1 MKKKERLRT
10 YHIKNRLL
18 AVLLTGALLPT
29 LLLTLVQAVQ
39 LSGQKTL
46 LLDYQAEQTNILAD
60 RIQEYVAKHTNSV
73 ESVAAYIN
81 TSSQAVSA
89 EKLQLFLQSVL
100 NRESGFL
107 NLYVADRNAKAVA
120 FVPEV
125 NPSGQSLLNYDF
137 HDRDYF
143 KEVSKNHATY
153 ISNIFMGRG
162 GANQPIITIVSPLYD
177 AQGKFNGYVLGTLDL
192 QRLNSYL
199 LDIGIRNTG
208 EPVLLDAAGNAIYS
222 LNTNI
227 KTTIRDMSGN
237 AIFRDAT
244 QSLQGSGVYVNSNAN
259 HKEWVTFH
267 NIDGLHWTFWVSKSM
282 EAINKP
288 YRDALAQ
295 TAAIVF
301 AIVIVLLFLGNH
313 WNNLIQRRV
322 ASRRSLGNGAVVSEV
337 FESSGA
343 ELDERA
349 WKLIRKNKELEMV
362 NRLIT
367 PILPNTTVSKLI
379 RSSLDE
385 LQTLIDTEV
394 RFFVKLDEGSVP
406 VSYLE
411 EWQATDTGP
420 VGIQSIFFRIP
431 LSVGNH
437 LLGSLFIAIPEGA
450 GLTHQDQRFVQ
461 TFAHSLAVLLQNDV
475 ILSEMQ
481 SKHTFLHTVL
491 QSMSDAIV
499 LTDINGRVVY
509 ANPRIEEIFGLS
521 ERELLGLPQEQML
534 KAVFSKIEKELE
546 EQGGK
551 TAGLRRFLLQMDT
564 GEERICLFTSFPA
577 AGENGTEYGKVFL
590 WREITKEHEIDRL
603 KNDLISLASHEFKT
617 PITSIRG
624 SIETLLRTDVQWDEE
639 FKQELLVGVHEDIE
653 RIQSLVDD
661 WLDISKIDSG
671 SLRIHPAPL
680 HIESIIESAR
690 HRLKPMERHNVEID
704 VAIPSGL
711 SLIFADKARM
721 EQVIL
726 NLLINAMRYN
736 VETNP
741 RIRITARQ
749 DSEFVYVRIAD
760 NGIGINPKHLD
771 TIFDRFYRVDSTS
784 TRSTAGTGLGLSIS
798 KGIIEA
804 HGGRIK
810 AESQVGEGS
819 EFTVSIP
826 RYLQ

>member
-1 MKKKERLRT
+1 MKKEHLRT
-10 YHIKNRLL
+10 YRIKNRLL
-18 AVLLTGALLPT
+18 AVLLIGALLPT
-29 LLLTLVQAVQ
+29 ILLALVQVVQ

-46 LLDYQAEQTNILAD
+46 LLANQAEQTKILAD
-60 RIQEYVAKHTNSV
+60 RLQEYVAKHKNSV

-89 EKLQLFLQSVL
+89 ERLQLFLQSVL

-107 NLYVADRNAKAVA
+107 NLYVADKNARAVA

-143 KEVSKNHATY
+143 KKVSENRATY
-153 ISNIFMGRG
+153 ISNVFMGRG
-162 GANQPIITIVSPLYD
+162 GSNQPIITIVSPLYN
-177 AQGKFNGYVLGTLDL
+177 AQGKFDGYVLGALDL

-199 LDIGIRNTG
+199 LDTGIRSSG
-208 EPVLLDAAGNAIYS
+208 EPTLLDAEGNVIYS

-227 KTTIRDMSGN
+227 KTTIRNMS
-237 AIFRDAT
+237 ADSIVRDAN
-244 QSLQGSGVYVNSNAN
+244 QGVEGSDIYVNTVTNR
-259 HKEWVTFH
+259 KEWVTFH
-267 NIDGLHWTFWVSKSM
+267 NVDGLHWTLWVAKSM

-288 YRDALAQ
+288 YQDAISQ
-295 TAAIVF
+295 TIAIVF
-301 AIVIVLLFLGNH
+301 AIVIILLFLGNH

-322 ASRRSLGNGAVVSEV
+322 SSRRSLGTGAMISEV

-385 LQTLIDTEV
+385 LQSLIDTEV
-394 RFFVKLDEGSVP
+394 RFFVKLEEGSVP

-411 EWQATDTGP
+411 EWQAADTGP
-420 VGIQSIFFRIP
+420 VGAQSIFFRIP

-437 LLGSLFIAIPEGA
+437 MLGSLFIAIPEGA
-450 GLTHQDQRFVQ
+450 GLTHQDQQFVQ

-509 ANPRIEEIFGLS
+509 ANPRIAEIFGLS
-521 ERELLGLPQEQML
+521 ERELLGLPHEQML
-534 KAVFSKIEKELE
+534 QVIFTKIEKELD

-551 TAGLRRFLLQMDT
+551 EAGLRRFQLQRDT
-564 GEERICLFTSFPA
+564 GEERICLYTSFPA

-624 SIETLLRTDVQWDEE
+624 SVETLLRTDVQWDED
-639 FKQELLVGVHEDIE
+639 FKQELLIGVHEDIE

-690 HRLKPMERHNVEID
+690 HRLKPMENHNVEIE

-711 SLIFADKARM
+711 SLVFADKVRM

-749 DSEFVYVRIAD
+749 DSEFVHVKISD
-760 NGIGINPKHLD
+760 NGIGINPKHLN

-804 HGGRIK
+804 HRGRIQV
-810 AESQVGEGS
+810 ESRVGEGS